1 MITGHCIVNDVNYNE
16 KDIIDVDRLIENCSN
31 SEKKKTPTD
40 HYKNKH
46 SEDWIDGLT
55 NRFGKNVPNC
65 FSCKLGENV
74 VRKVATKMTVPM
86 CLHSFRYE
94 IKEMTFEAPW
104 PNWATDS
111 EALKKLLLER
121 KMRHKY
127 RLEGPS
133 KQVYQNVKNL
143 WD

>member
-1 MITGHCIVNDVNYNE
+1 MKIAQILRR
-16 KDIIDVDRLIENCSN
+16 RLHKQTILKI
-31 SEKKKTPTD
+31 KKKT
-40 HYKNKH
+40 H
-46 SEDWIDGLT
+46 SENWINGLT

-65 FSCKLGENV
+65 ISCKLGENV
-74 VRKVATKMTVPM
+74 VRKVSTKMTIPM

-104 PNWATDS
+104 PDWATDS

-127 RLEGPS
+127 RLKGPAC
-133 KQVYQNVKNL
+133 L
-143 WD
+143 